1 MQNAEILSLRAGEVF
16 HGRYRV
22 IACLKAGGMG
32 AVYHVLDDK
41 TASPRA
47 LKIMLPSVV
56 QDPGMRARFA
66 LEATV
71 TGAIVSDHLVRVS
84 DAGIDELTGTPFL
97 VMDLLQGHELGSMIA
112 KRGGL
117 PSVEVVTYLRQVALA
132 LDKTH
137 GAGIVHR
144 DLKPDNLF
152 ATYRDDGSPCVKIL
166 DFGVAKIVAQSTA
179 HATSA
184 IGTPVYMAPE
194 QMRGEGTIGPAADL
208 YALGHIAYTLL
219 VGEPYWQEELRA
231 SESIFALIS
240 KVIIGAQEPPSSRAA
255 RRKRIALPLSFDAWF
270 QRATAMQPAYRFGR
284 ATTAIA
290 DLALALEVPAARA
303 ATSSGAAIPA
313 ALAHASMPSIAE
325 SDVGAGRSG
334 ATTSPLVRSG
344 AHPSPRRRYGAL
356 FLLGAVGVTIAG
368 GAGIFL
374 SRSSSRDL
382 VPPDAAS
389 ASSEATSA
397 APSSTAANVAMSS
410 AAVSSAVAPAASST
424 AAPAASSAAAPA
436 ASAPARL
443 PKFPLPA
450 PVVSA
455 KSRPVAAPPPP
466 PPPHHGVY

>member
-1 MQNAEILSLRAGEVF
+1 MQNAEILSLRAGEIF

-22 IACLKAGGMG
+22 VSCLKAGGMG

-97 VMDLLQGHELGSMIA
+97 VMELLQGHELGSMIA

-117 PSVEVVTYLRQVALA
+117 PAGEVVTYLRQVALA

-137 GAGIVHR
+137 AAGIVHR

-166 DFGVAKIVAQSTA
+166 DFGVAKLVAQSTA

-194 QMRGEGTIGPAADL
+194 QMRGEGTIGPPADL

-240 KVIIGAQEPPSSRAA
+240 RVVVGAQEAPSTRAA
-255 RRKRIALPLSFDAWF
+255 RRRRVALPPSFDAWF
-270 QRATAMQPAYRFGR
+270 QRATAMHPAHRHDR
-284 ATTAIA
+284 ASTAIA
-290 DLALALEVPAARA
+290 DLALALGAGAQHPAAG
-303 ATSSGAAIPA
+303 SGAAMPV
-313 ALAHASMPSIAE
+313 ALAQALMPSMPASE
-325 SDVGAGRSG
+325 VSTGRSG
-334 ATTSPLVRSG
+334 ATTSPVVSG
-344 AHPSPRRRYGAL
+344 VGKASGGRHGALLALGALGVVAACGAGL
-356 FLLGAVGVTIAG
+356 FLLRA
-368 GAGIFL
+368 
-374 SRSSSRDL
+374 RSPESI
-382 VPPDAAS
+382 P
-389 ASSEATSA
+389 
-397 APSSTAANVAMSS
+397 
-410 AAVSSAVAPAASST
+410 APAASIAAEAKST
-424 AAPAASSAAAPA
+424 ASATSPDAVASGPASVALPAAVVPSASATASAAAVP
-436 ASAPARL
+436 SS
-443 PKFPLPA
+443 
-450 PVVSA
+450 SA
-455 KSRPVAAPPPP
+455 KAAKAAKAALPPLKQHPNP
-466 PPPHHGVY
+466 DAPTPTHHGVY